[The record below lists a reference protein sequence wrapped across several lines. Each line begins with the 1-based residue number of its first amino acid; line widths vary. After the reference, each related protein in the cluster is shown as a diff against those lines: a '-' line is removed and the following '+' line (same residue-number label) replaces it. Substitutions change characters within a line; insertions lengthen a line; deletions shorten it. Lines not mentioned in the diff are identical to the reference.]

1 MDGKILKIHP
11 SINYS
16 LVPNQDVA
24 EYEAMGYCHVMMKV
38 PNKAELSKLTKQER
52 AVLKLL
58 LQGLSPKEIA
68 TELGIDEGNT
78 RTILL
83 KLRAKFKCSTNLRL
97 ALEIKRRGL
106 DIFLS

>member
-58 LQGLSPKEIA
+58 VQGLSTKIIAIELDMKENNVRLALSHI
-68 TELGIDEGNT
+68 
-78 RTILL
+78 R
-83 KLRAKFKCSTNLRL
+83 KKFKCSTNLEL
-97 ALEIKRRGL
+97 AVKIKSLGL
-106 DIFLS
+106 DIFL

>member
-24 EYEAMGYCHVMMKV
+24 EYEAMGYCHVMMKA
-38 PNKAELSKLTKQER
+38 PNKSELSKLTKQER
-52 AVLKLL
+52 AVLALL
-58 LQGLSPKEIA
+58 MTGMTIPQIAIEIK
-68 TELGIDEGNT
+68 IDERNV
-78 RTILL
+78 RSILS
-83 KLRAKFKCSTNLRL
+83 RIRSKFKCDTNIQL
-97 ALEIKRRGL
+97 ALKIKALGL